1 MEITAA
7 MVKALREK
15 TGAGMMDCKKAL
27 VETDGDM
34 DKAIDT
40 LREKG
45 LSKAAKKADRIAAEG
60 LVGVH
65 SSDDSKKVAVVEI
78 NSETDFV
85 AKNEEFKQLVSDI
98 TKIVLD
104 NEVSSLEELLKAELN
119 GATVEEEVNTKIAKI
134 GEKMTVRR
142 FEKITVDNGVLVP
155 YVHGAGKIVSVV
167 KLETSSNDAKIVE
180 LGKDLAM
187 QVAAMN
193 PKYISEKDIDQDYID
208 HEREVLKHQAI
219 NENNELPEN
228 KRKPE
233 EIILKMLEGR
243 LKKELKEVCL
253 LEQAFV
259 KEPKKSVG
267 DVVEETAKAVGAP
280 IQVIQM
286 VRYEVGEGIE
296 KKQEDFAEEVAKQ
309 MGN

>member
-1 MEITAA
+1 MEVTAL
-7 MVKALREK
+7 MVKTLREK

-34 DKAIDT
+34 DKAIDL

-60 LVGVH
+60 LVGVE
-65 SSDDSKKVAVVEI
+65 SSADGKSVAVLEI

-85 AKNEEFKQLVSDI
+85 AKNEEFKQLVKDV
-98 TKIVLD
+98 TNIVLT
-104 NEVSSLEELLKAELN
+104 KAP
-119 GATVEEEVNTKIAKI
+119 ATVEDLLKEQLNGTSVEEELNSKIAKI
-134 GEKMTVRR
+134 GEKMSIRR
-142 FEKITVDNGVLVP
+142 FERLTVDNGILVP

-167 KLETSSNDAKIVE
+167 KLETSSNDEKVQE

-193 PKYISEKDIDQDYID
+193 PKYVSEKDIDQSYVE
-208 HEREVLKHQAI
+208 HEREILKHQAI
-219 NENNELPEN
+219 NENNELPEG

-259 KEPKKSVG
+259 KEAKKSVNE
-267 DVVEETAKAVGAP
+267 VVAETAKAVGTSIEVAQ
-280 IQVIQM
+280 I

-296 KKQEDFAEEVAKQ
+296 KKQEDFADEVAKQ
-309 MGN
+309 LGN